1 MARWTILFSALISI
15 CFTTGCHTYRQ
26 LKPATN
32 SACQLNNTHRL
43 PQGQY
48 VMQID
53 IFNKH
58 LSGLLLTKEMP
69 NGAIRA
75 VFTNEMGFKFFDFEF
90 GKDSAHTVFIL
101 PRMDKKLIVQT
112 FQNDLG
118 MVVGPRKQGETLQ
131 GKEGIVLR
139 SKLNDK
145 DFLYH
150 YVSANCETPLRIE
163 RGGKAKRKVVAT
175 ITTDAQ
181 GKPAKADIKHK
192 NFSFGIKLTKVEE
205 ETN

>member
-1 MARWTILFSALISI
+1 MARWTIPFLALISL
-15 CFTTGCHTYRQ
+15 CTATSCSSYRA
-26 LKPATN
+26 LKPAT
-32 SACQLNNTHRL
+32 SSTCTLNDAHRL

-58 LSGLLLTKEMP
+58 LSGLMLFKETP
-69 NGAIRA
+69 AGTRA

-90 GKDSAHTVFIL
+90 GKDLARTVFIL
-101 PRMDKKLIVQT
+101 PRMNKKLIVQT

-118 MVVGPRKQGETLQ
+118 MVAAPRKQADALQ
-131 GKEGIVLR
+131 GKEGIVLK

-145 DFLYH
+145 DYLYH
-150 YVSANCETPLRIE
+150 YTGADCNTLTRIE

-175 ITTDAQ
+175 IERDAQ
-181 GKPAKADIKHK
+181 GKPNKAVIKHK
-192 NFSFGIKLTKVEE
+192 LFNFKIKLTKVEE
-205 ETN
+205 EQD

>member
-1 MARWTILFSALISI
+1 M
-15 CFTTGCHTYRQ
+15 
-26 LKPATN
+26 
-32 SACQLNNTHRL
+32 HRL

-58 LSGLLLTKEMP
+58 ISGLMLFKETP
-69 NGAIRA
+69 TGTRA

-90 GKDSAHTVFIL
+90 GKDSARTVFIL
-101 PRMDKKLIVQT
+101 PRMNKKLIVQT

-118 MVVGPRKQGETLQ
+118 MVAAPRKQADILQ
-131 GKEGIVLR
+131 SKEGTVLR

-145 DFLYH
+145 DYLYH
-150 YVSANCETPLRIE
+150 YISADCNTLTRIE

-175 ITTDAQ
+175 IENDAQ
-181 GKPAKADIKHK
+181 GKPAKAIIKHK
-192 NFSFGIKLTKVEE
+192 LFNFKIKLTKVQEE
-205 ETN
+205 QN

>member
-1 MARWTILFSALISI
+1 MARWTILFSALISL
-15 CFTTGCHTYRQ
+15 CVTTGCSTYKQ
-26 LKPATN
+26 LKPAAN
-32 SACQLNNTHRL
+32 PGCQLNNTHRL

-58 LSGLLLTKEMP
+58 ISGLLLTKEMP
-69 NGAIRA
+69 NGATRA

-90 GKDSAHTVFIL
+90 GIDSARTVFIL
-101 PRMDKKLIVQT
+101 PRMDKKLIVET

-118 MVVGPRKQGETLQ
+118 MVVAPRKQAETLQ
-131 GKEGIVLR
+131 DKEGTVLK

-150 YVSANCETPLRIE
+150 YLSTNCETPLRIE
-163 RGGKAKRKVVAT
+163 RGGKTKRKVVAT
-175 ITTDAQ
+175 IATDTQ
-181 GKPAKADIKHK
+181 GKPARAEIKHK
-192 NFSFGIKLTKVEE
+192 HFSFGIKLTKVEE
-205 ETN
+205 E

>member
-1 MARWTILFSALISI
+1 MARWTILFSALISL
-15 CFTTGCHTYRQ
+15 CVTTGCSTYKQ
-26 LKPATN
+26 LKPTT
-32 SACQLNNTHRL
+32 STCQLNNTHRL

-58 LSGLLLTKEMP
+58 ISGLLLTKEMP
-69 NGAIRA
+69 DGATRA

-101 PRMDKKLIVQT
+101 PRMDKELIVKT

-118 MVVGPRKQGETLQ
+118 MVVAPRKQGETLQ
-131 GKEGIVLR
+131 GKDGSVLK
-139 SKLNDK
+139 SKLDDK

-150 YVSANCETPLRIE
+150 YVSTNCETLQRIE
-163 RGGKAKRKVVAT
+163 RGGKTKRKVVAT
-175 ITTDAQ
+175 IQTDAQ
-181 GKPAKADIKHK
+181 GKPAKAEIKHK
-192 NFSFGIKLTKVEE
+192 GFSFKIKLTKVEQE
-205 ETN
+205 QN